1 MHKETI
7 IARHLLPLIA
17 IAALPLAAHAQSSL
31 TIYGLV
37 DVGVALENRGA
48 GNLQLLHNLAYPSRI
63 GFRGREDLGG
73 GLSANFVLEGDVAV
87 DTGGAGAAGTGLD
100 FARVAVVGLRG
111 PYGELQLG
119 RSYTPGFLT
128 ALNHDN
134 LSYGFYNSLLVF
146 TAGAGGIV
154 TRYSN
159 GLFYISPN
167 LSGLNVRAAVA
178 LGERAVAPKRIGDA
192 YGVGATY
199 KTGTVTFD
207 AYHQVDQL
215 GVPAATPTAS
225 AARSQT
231 GAGVQWKGTALTL
244 VAGYGQ
250 SETDGLNNKSTGINF
265 GATMPVGAF
274 GEVLAHVVR
283 VKTKAAAGTNP
294 QALAWGLTYRYQ
306 MSKRTTLYATTG
318 QTRNNAT
325 GVFPLFSTKLSAP
338 AAAGADPRGFGVG
351 VMHRF

>member
-17 IAALPLAAHAQSSL
+17 IAALPLATHAQSSL
-31 TIYGLV
+31 AVYGLV
-37 DVGVALENRGA
+37 DLGVAVENRGA
-48 GNLQLLHNLAYPSRI
+48 GNVRLLHNLAYPSRI
-63 GFRGREDLGG
+63 GFRGIEDLGG

-100 FARVAVVGLRG
+100 FARVALVGLRG
-111 PYGELQLG
+111 PFGELQLG

-134 LSYGFYNSLLVF
+134 LAYGFYNSLLVF
-146 TAGAGGIV
+146 SAGAGGIT

-159 GLFYISPN
+159 GLFYMSPN
-167 LSGLNVRAAVA
+167 LNGLTVRAAAA

-199 KTGTVTFD
+199 RTGPVSFD
-207 AYHQVDQL
+207 AYYQVDQL
-215 GVPAATPTAS
+215 GVPAATPTSS
-225 AARSQT
+225 AQRTQT
-231 GAGVQWKGTALTL
+231 GAGVQWKGAALTL

-250 SETDGLNNKSTGINF
+250 TETDGLNNKSTGINF
-265 GATMPVGAF
+265 GATMAVGAV

-283 VKTKAAAGTNP
+283 VKTNAAAGTSP
-294 QALAWGLTYRYQ
+294 KALAWGLTYRHQ
-306 MSKRTTLYATTG
+306 MSKRTTVYATAG

-325 GVFPLFSTKLSAP
+325 GAFPLFSTKLSAP
-338 AAAGADPRGFGVG
+338 TAAGADPRGFGVG
-351 VMHRF
+351 IMHRF